1 MYQYIWDTETG
12 GLLLT
17 SDLSKFSKE
26 PRPVYYRELDI
37 LGFDRYWTYP
47 RDDRA
52 PIMWAEA
59 NNYIYK
65 GRTIARTK
73 GGSLYTAPELIVL
86 DDSDCTDELQ
96 FVDVDAMVERN
107 RELLETL
114 VQESIKKVYN
124 AYRRYRKK
132 VDMFHVSF
140 SGGKDSIVTFDIV
153 QRAIPHN
160 EFVVLFGNTGME
172 FPDTLDVVERIKE
185 QCDNTDIKFYVAKS
199 DYDALQN
206 WEVFGPPSNTIRWC
220 CSVHKTTPQLLCL
233 RDIIGKNDLIE
244 MAFVGIRGDESIKR
258 SEYDYI
264 SLGTKHKGQYSCNPI
279 IDWSSAEIYL
289 YIFSQN
295 LIINEAYKKGNSRA
309 GCLVCPMAKDKSEY
323 IRRQCYPTEVDRFID
338 AIKSTNGREFPSE
351 SDTHHFI
358 DVGGWKVR
366 NNGRDLKNIPI
377 KYVENS
383 ATTFEIIKPRKST
396 FSKRKLMVQN
406 SENVPRVK
414 QAIEHDF

>member
-52 PIMWAEA
+52 PLMWAEA

-65 GRTIARTK
+65 GRTIAKTK

-86 DDSDCTDELQ
+86 DDSDCNNELE
-96 FVDVDAMVERN
+96 FVDIDTMVERN
-107 RELLETL
+107 RKLLETL

-140 SGGKDSIVTFDIV
+140 SGGKDSVVTLDIV

-160 EFVVLFGNTGME
+160 DFVVLLVILEWNFS
-172 FPDTLDVVERIKE
+172 DTIDVVEKIKE
-185 QCDNTDIKFYVAKS
+185 QCSNNYIQCYIAKS

-206 WEVFGPPSNTIRWC
+206 WEIFGPPSNTIRWC
-220 CSVHKTTPQLLCL
+220 CSVHKTTP
-233 RDIIGKNDLIE
+233 
-244 MAFVGIRGDESIKR
+244 
-258 SEYDYI
+258 
-264 SLGTKHKGQYSCNPI
+264 H
-279 IDWSSAEIYL
+279 
-289 YIFSQN
+289 
-295 LIINEAYKKGNSRA
+295 
-309 GCLVCPMAKDKSEY
+309 
-323 IRRQCYPTEVDRFID
+323 
-338 AIKSTNGREFPSE
+338 
-351 SDTHHFI
+351 
-358 DVGGWKVR
+358 
-366 NNGRDLKNIPI
+366 NIL
-377 KYVENS
+377 S
-383 ATTFEIIKPRKST
+383 
-396 FSKRKLMVQN
+396 
-406 SENVPRVK
+406 
-414 QAIEHDF
+414 